1 VIARSEYFPP
11 LIDIHIGEALGLLK
25 AMEWVRDLQ
34 LVNMDFEVDSK
45 TVVDNIYGER
55 VGVSEFSVIIRNCI
69 HLLGSDLANS
79 DVKFIMRQA
88 NKVAHNLAKTAPLKA
103 SFRFILIYHLVLNLL
118 L

>member
-1 VIARSEYFPP
+1 MIARSEYFPP

-55 VGVSEFSVIIRNCI
+55 VGVIIRNCI